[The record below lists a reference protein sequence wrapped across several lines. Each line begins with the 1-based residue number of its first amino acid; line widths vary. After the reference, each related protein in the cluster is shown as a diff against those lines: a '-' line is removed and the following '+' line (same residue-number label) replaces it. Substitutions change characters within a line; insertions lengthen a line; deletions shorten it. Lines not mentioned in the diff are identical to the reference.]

1 MCIRDRI
8 IPKEVIEEVVDKTE
22 KVMLTENEMRSAILE
37 GMDPEQAYLKYRK
50 F

>member
-1 MCIRDRI
+1 MDGAVIV
-8 IPKEVIEEVVDKTE
+8 PQEVIEEVVDKTE
-22 KVMLTENEMRSAILE
+22 KVMLTESEMRSAILE